1 VSPAPVSP
9 ARGAGRFLVRRLSG
23 AILLLWIVLTCLFFV
38 LRLAPPDAQA
48 LLDDPRIPASQRAR
62 VREIYGDDRPL
73 LAQYGRWLGAATR
86 WDWGFSVSR
95 QEPVADAVGRAI
107 PPTLLLCGT
116 ALLLGAFSGV
126 TAAIFAVRR
135 PGRLLD
141 GALRFL
147 AVLSQSVPAFWLG
160 LLAVLAF
167 AVRWP
172 LFPASHMRSA
182 ASPGAGGAGI
192 LDLAWHLALPAAVL
206 SLVVGGEVF
215 RFARNRLLDVLS
227 SDTVLSARARGLS
240 ATRVLVGHALPL
252 AAGPL
257 VQLLGLLLPML
268 VSGALTTELVFAW
281 PGLGRLSFEAL
292 SARDYPLVMATAALT
307 ASVVVAGNF
316 LADLLHAAID
326 PRVRL
331 A

>member
-1 VSPAPVSP
+1 VSPSRAT
-9 ARGAGRFLVRRLSG
+9 GRFLLRRLTG

-73 LAQYGRWLGAATR
+73 PAQYARWLGAATR

-95 QEPVADAVGRAI
+95 QEPVAAAVGRAI

-116 ALLLGAFSGV
+116 ALLLGALAGLA
-126 TAAIFAVRR
+126 AAILAVRK
-135 PGRLLD
+135 PGGFLD
-141 GALRFL
+141 AVLRFV

-172 LFPASHMRSA
+172 VFPASHLRSA
-182 ASPGAGGAGI
+182 AGIGSVGGIGGMGGA
-192 LDLAWHLALPAAVL
+192 LDLVWHLALPASVL

-227 SDTVLSARARGLS
+227 SDTVLAARARGLS
-240 ATRVLVGHALPL
+240 RSRILLGHALPL

-281 PGLGRLSFEAL
+281 PGLGRLSFDAL
-292 SARDYPLVMATAALT
+292 ASRDYPLVMATAALT
-307 ASVVVAGNF
+307 AAVVVAGNF
-316 LADLLHAAID
+316 VADLLHAAID
-326 PRVRL
+326 PRVRR

>member
-1 VSPAPVSP
+1 LSP
-9 ARGAGRFLVRRLSG
+9 ARDTGRFLLRRLGG

-48 LLDDPRIPASQRAR
+48 LLDDPRIPTSQRER
-62 VREIYGDDRPL
+62 IREIYGNDRPPA
-73 LAQYGRWLGAATR
+73 AQYARWLGAATR

-95 QEPVADAVGRAI
+95 QEPVAAAVGRAL

-116 ALLLGAFSGV
+116 ALCLGTLAGL
-126 TAAIFAVRR
+126 TAALLAVRR
-135 PGRLLD
+135 PGGPLDAGLRL
-141 GALRFL
+141 L

-160 LLAVLAF
+160 LLAVMAF

-172 LFPASHMRSA
+172 LFPASHLRSA
-182 ASPGAGGAGI
+182 TDGGPF
-192 LDLAWHLALPAAVL
+192 DLLWHLALPASVL
-206 SLVVGGEVF
+206 SLIVGGEVF

-240 ATRVLVGHALPL
+240 SRRILVGHALPL

-281 PGLGRLSFEAL
+281 PGLGRLSFDAL
-292 SARDYPLVMATAALT
+292 SSRDYPLVMATAGLSAT
-307 ASVVVAGNF
+307 VVVAGNF
-316 LADLLHAAID
+316 AADLLHAAID
-326 PRVRL
+326 PRVRRG
-331 A
+331 

>member
-1 VSPAPVSP
+1 
-9 ARGAGRFLVRRLSG
+9 
-23 AILLLWIVLTCLFFV
+23 
-38 LRLAPPDAQA
+38 
-48 LLDDPRIPASQRAR
+48 

-73 LAQYGRWLGAATR
+73 LAQYARWLGAATR
-86 WDWGFSVSR
+86 WEWGFSVSR

-116 ALLLGAFSGV
+116 ALCLGAFAGL
-126 TAAIFAVRR
+126 TAAIFAVRK
-135 PGRLLD
+135 PGRLVD

-172 LFPASHMRSA
+172 LFPASHMRSPA
-182 ASPGAGGAGI
+182 GVATGGAGV

-227 SDTVLSARARGLS
+227 SDTILSARARGLS
-240 ATRVLVGHALPL
+240 PARVLVGHALPL

-281 PGLGRLSFEAL
+281 PGLGRLSFDAL
-292 SARDYPLVMATAALT
+292 SSRDYPLVMATAALT

-316 LADLLHAAID
+316 VADLLHAAID
-326 PRVRL
+326 PRVRR